1 MNTKPKR
8 IPKRVVC
15 EKCGRS
21 IAVSWFSRHNC
32 GDPEKY
38 VRKKY
43 TPKPT
48 KLVMICPNGWKNC
61 PDCANEKLCIAGLY
75 KPEPSDLDILI
86 QAAKIAEEVV
96 TADAIENAEKIR
108 GTWMEEFNRLEE
120 GEIWEWMARYKRPG
134 DINFKEPLK
143 AGPSEPGGG
152 SKSRAPKKPKKEVP
166 EYMKILGM

>member
-43 TPKPT
+43 TPKP
-48 KLVMICPNGWKNC
+48 KSVMTCPNGW
-61 PDCANEKLCIAGLY
+61 DCDLCKYNSLTNTCLY
-75 KPEPSDLDILI
+75 PKSDLDIVVL
-86 QAAKIAEEVV
+86 AAKIAEEVV
-96 TADAIENAEKIR
+96 TTDAIESAEKIR
-108 GTWMEEFNRLEE
+108 GLQADTDFWTWWGRTSPPN
-120 GEIWEWMARYKRPG
+120 
-134 DINFKEPLK
+134 INSKIPLPLD
-143 AGPSEPGGG
+143 GPSAPGGG